1 MLSQKEYEDALWKS
15 KNIPKSITGQ
25 AQKNLQQ
32 VYRKKLMEHYYASH
46 YPPFEPSPYELIFIN
61 YRTTEETLIQL
72 IKIIKSSTVFIIDTE
87 SVGVYKKPNKP
98 ALIQVQIVTRELNS
112 YILLIEVHH
121 LPRSHVPT
129 FLLIQQLFELL
140 FQTKNT
146 IYVWGEIDELTKF
159 TEFNLFS
166 YDQIYLSNNINLQ
179 GKFKL
184 YWYKHHPHIQ
194 TSTTNNQ
201 RCICEGCIGIQENN
215 PWSIQAATA
224 YELHKWLDKR
234 HTRSPFDIGLDP
246 KLIKLNSSELQY
258 RQLITSYAANDC
270 DAMYQLLISMNLIK
284 QQSSQSLTIEEQTN
298 NNLELMLFDINEQN
312 KQELIDEQQDK
323 ITSSTTTHYE
333 FQIPSF
339 NDNEP
344 IESSTHSDEYM
355 SDNNNEQQLQQTSPV
370 EHNPI
375 HIKSQ
380 QHTQQLTKE
389 ERHKIH
395 NRTCTLKQR
404 KRYYQREIQRR
415 NIDKRFKIRN
425 IKKILRQHRIL
436 FTAVNF
442 STSPTTHERTLHVGI
457 KDISKLKTYEV
468 QIKNLFTTEHYTQVT
483 YKEQQVHRREDNYC
497 RCREHC
503 HCHRRATNR

>member
-258 RQLITSYAANDC
+258 RQLITSYAAND
-270 DAMYQLLISMNLIK
+270 Y
-284 QQSSQSLTIEEQTN
+284 
-298 NNLELMLFDINEQN
+298 
-312 KQELIDEQQDK
+312 
-323 ITSSTTTHYE
+323 
-333 FQIPSF
+333 
-339 NDNEP
+339 
-344 IESSTHSDEYM
+344 EYM